1 MRDLAPHQSN
11 QNHFYSTQQD
21 KKEDA
26 HVKWFTFN
34 LVFLQKDFNSIEI
47 SFQGSTFRRIMLA
60 FYILLVAGF
69 AAAVIATMVTGPW
82 SKQ

>member
-26 HVKWFTFN
+26 HVNIRTFYMFYFKLTN
-34 LVFLQKDFNSIEI
+34 QIW
-47 SFQGSTFRRIMLA
+47 QGSTFRRIMLA

-69 AAAVIATMVTGPW
+69 AAAVIATIVTGPW
-82 SKQ
+82 AKQ